1 MKQWFKMISLFIVLT
16 LLTGCYAI
24 EVKYNPDGSG
34 RLTYILPTDKDSKPA
49 DVDELKNDIREMN
62 KKAGKEVVKFI
73 SSRKNKDSVQFT
85 VSFTKITYLFDKGE
99 LYFGALRQLLKEK
112 PGAIKS
118 VRDRKG
124 KLIPTARI
132 DPGLF
137 VAFHKADYLDQV
149 RVQVP
154 GKVLYVSEKSKI
166 INRST
171 VEITSGFGFVIF
183 QRDNYL
189 FWALLIILLLA
200 IPVRILYDRK
210 KRKIKG
216 KSSGNL

>member
-1 MKQWFKMISLFIVLT
+1 MLSLFIVLT
-16 LLTGCYAI
+16 ILTGCYAL

-34 RLTYILPTDKDSKPA
+34 RLTYILPVDKDSKPV
-49 DVDELKNDIREMN
+49 DVDEAKKDIREMN

-73 SSRKNKDSVQFT
+73 SSRRNEKSDEFT

-99 LYFGALRQLLKEK
+99 LYFGSLRQLLKEK

-124 KLIPTARI
+124 RLIPIGRI
-132 DPGLF
+132 NPGFF
-137 VAFHKADYLDQV
+137 VAFHKDEFLDRI

-166 INRST
+166 INGRT

-183 QRDNYL
+183 QRDNYV
-189 FWALLIILLLA
+189 FWIPLVILLLA
-200 IPVRILYDRK
+200 IPARIIYGRRNRAKKDR
-210 KRKIKG
+210 
-216 KSSGNL
+216 